1 MEPKISKIAK
11 LISAVVMILG
21 AVLTLVLFY
30 QGDTAIEEDPEK
42 TNTLLLVSY
51 ISFFTAIGVAII
63 SAVNGLTKSP
73 GALKRSLIGVG
84 AIVVIFLISYSFSS
98 GADYAEYV
106 KFEITEETSKWVS
119 TGLNMF
125 YITGLLAIAS
135 LVWSS
140 FGRIVK

>member
-1 MEPKISKIAK
+1 MEPKISKLAK
-11 LISAVVMILG
+11 IVSAIVMIIG
-21 AVLTLVLFY
+21 AILTLVLFY
-30 QGDTAIEEDPEK
+30 EGDAAIIEDSEK
-42 TNTLLLVSY
+42 TNPLFFLSY
-51 ISFFTAIGVAII
+51 LAFFTAVGAVLFSSIG
-63 SAVNGLTKSP
+63 GLLKSP
-73 GALKRSLIGVG
+73 GALKRSLIGLG
-84 AIVVIFLISYSFSS
+84 ALVLIFIIAYALSS
-98 GADYAEYV
+98 GADYTNYA

>member
-1 MEPKISKIAK
+1 MEPKISKLAK
-11 LISAVVMILG
+11 IVSAFVMIIG
-21 AVLTLVLFY
+21 AILTLILFY
-30 QGDTAIEEDPEK
+30 EGDAAIVEAPEK
-42 TNTLLLVSY
+42 TNSLFFVSY
-51 ISFFTAIGVAII
+51 IAFFTAIG
-63 SAVNGLTKSP
+63 AVLLSSIGGLLKSP

-84 AIVVIFLISYSFSS
+84 ALVVIFILAYVISS
-98 GADYAEYV
+98 GADYANYA

-125 YITGLLAIAS
+125 YITGLLAIVS